1 MTVRRR
7 RGAKWHMALGLIG
20 APEKV
25 GAGLCHITM
34 TPPLCTFLPN
44 NRKHKNIYM
53 SDVHILAGMVKWDIS
68 EK

>member
-1 MTVRRR
+1 MTVRR
-7 RGAKWHMALGLIG
+7 RGAKWHMALGLIA
-20 APEKV
+20 APEKSWCW
-25 GAGLCHITM
+25 A
-34 TPPLCTFLPN
+34 LPHHNDTSSTLAN